1 MFSILNVLDLRF
13 VRDANITFSIL
24 ISPLLFFY
32 SVTMKASIVCP
43 TSTSAA
49 SVNTNASLSTS
60 NSILYTAFIEPKA
73 ASTLGGGCGSAY
85 VFVGTQTSISV
96 YDLLTLQ
103 LVWTLSGEK
112 YTAFAVAAD
121 ESQLPSSHVDAWIA
135 VSLTTT
141 TNANANKSCGANETD
156 TEASVDGQTKQSEQ
170 HKVRISVAF
179 VDDRRHI
186 FFCRAALFFV
196 ALFFI
201 A

>member
-1 MFSILNVLDLRF
+1 
-13 VRDANITFSIL
+13 
-24 ISPLLFFY
+24 
-32 SVTMKASIVCP
+32 MKASIVCP

-121 ESQLPSSHVDAWIA
+121 ESQLPSSHVDVWIA

-141 TNANANKSCGANETD
+141 ANANKSSGANETD
-156 TEASVDGQTKQSEQ
+156 TEASVDGQTKQTEQ
-170 HKVRISVAF
+170 HKVRNS
-179 VDDRRHI
+179 
-186 FFCRAALFFV
+186 LFEQ
-196 ALFFI
+196 LSCYLHES
-201 A
+201 